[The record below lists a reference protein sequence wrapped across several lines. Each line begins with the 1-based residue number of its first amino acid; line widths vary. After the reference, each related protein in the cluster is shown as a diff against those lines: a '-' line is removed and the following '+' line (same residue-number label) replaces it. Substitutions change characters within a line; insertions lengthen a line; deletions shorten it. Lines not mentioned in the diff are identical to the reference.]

1 LGGGDAFASLPGIFG
16 SAGGY
21 CQVDAVVILCGDVM
35 ENLAVGSGVLFWVF
49 TFPESARSVF
59 DLDIEI
65 FWPKNFAKNR
75 IRI

>member
-1 LGGGDAFASLPGIFG
+1 M
-16 SAGGY
+16 
-21 CQVDAVVILCGDVM
+21 DAVVILCGDVM